1 MKFKSILLSSLL
13 ALGCTAASAQEA
25 KTVNVFNPHG
35 YLQVQIGGQETLGEI
50 GFGDLLSP
58 NVQIGYGYNFN
69 KVVGARISVNAW
81 QSKAGQ
87 EFLGQTYK
95 WKWNYAAPMVDATFN
110 LSNLFC
116 GFNPNRV
123 VNVSVFAG
131 IGANIAWGNK
141 EAATAQSNMNAAY
154 NNLLNQE
161 YNKYVNENVYDNPLF
176 PKDLLEALKKDPK
189 FNANLP
195 YGPNLVADAYKNA
208 KSDPALSYLWDDT
221 KVRLT
226 GRVGAN
232 VDFRVSERVSLGLEV
247 SANTLNDRYNSK
259 KAGNSDWYF
268 NALVGAKFTL
278 GKSYTTKTVP
288 APKPVEK
295 IIERIIEKPVVA
307 PAPKTEAKQE
317 AVEENFRRDIF
328 FPIGNSNIAKS
339 QTTKI
344 AEIVDFMKENPDAKI
359 TLTGYADK
367 GTGSES
373 FNDKIA
379 ARRAQTV
386 YNTLAAKGVAKNRM
400 IKKSEGSR
408 VQPFEEN
415 DMNRVTICIAK

>member
-58 NVQIGYGYNFN
+58 NVQVGYGYNFN
-69 KVVGARISVNAW
+69 KVVGARVSLNAW

-95 WKWNYAAPMVDATFN
+95 WKWNYVAPMVDATFN

-116 GFNPNRV
+116 GFNPNRL
-123 VNVSVFAG
+123 VNVGVFAG
-131 IGANIAWGNK
+131 IGANIAWGND
-141 EAATAQSNMNAAY
+141 EARTAQSNMNTAY
-154 NNLLNQE
+154 TNLINSAYGTTTPE
-161 YNKYVNENVYDNPLF
+161 ANKV
-176 PKDLLEALKKDPK
+176 
-189 FNANLP
+189 
-195 YGPNLVADAYKNA
+195 A
-208 KSDPALSYLWDDT
+208 KSDPALSYLWDGS

-247 SANTLNDRYNSK
+247 SANTLNDHYNSK

-278 GKSYTTKTVP
+278 GKTYTTKTIP

-295 IIERIIEKPVVA
+295 IIERIIEKPAPA
-307 PAPKTEAKQE
+307 PAPKTETKQE
-317 AVEENFRRDIF
+317 AVDENFRRDIF

-344 AEIVDFMKENPDAKI
+344 AEIVTFMKENPDAKI

-367 GTGSES
+367 GTGSAA

-400 IKKSEGSR
+400 IKKSMGSR

>member
-58 NVQIGYGYNFN
+58 NVQVGYGYNFN
-69 KVVGARISVNAW
+69 KVVGARVSLNAW

-95 WKWNYAAPMVDATFN
+95 WKWNYVAPMVDATFN

-116 GFNPNRV
+116 GFNPNRL
-123 VNVSVFAG
+123 VNVGVFAG
-131 IGANIAWGNK
+131 IGANIAWGND

-154 NNLLNQE
+154 TNLINSAYGTTTIPE
-161 YNKYVNENVYDNPLF
+161 ANKV
-176 PKDLLEALKKDPK
+176 
-189 FNANLP
+189 
-195 YGPNLVADAYKNA
+195 A
-208 KSDPALSYLWDDT
+208 KSDPALSYRWDGS

-295 IIERIIEKPVVA
+295 IIERIIEKPAPA
-307 PAPKTEAKQE
+307 PAPKTETKQE
-317 AVEENFRRDIF
+317 AVDENFRRDIF

-344 AEIVDFMKENPDAKI
+344 AEIVTFMKENPDAKI

-367 GTGSES
+367 GTGSAA

-386 YNTLAAKGVAKNRM
+386 YNTLAAKGVAKSRM
-400 IKKSEGSR
+400 IKKSMGSR

>member
-58 NVQIGYGYNFN
+58 NVQVGYGYNFN
-69 KVVGARISVNAW
+69 KVVGARVSLNAW

-95 WKWNYAAPMVDATFN
+95 WKWNYVAPMVDATFN

-116 GFNPNRV
+116 GFNPNRL
-123 VNVSVFAG
+123 VNVGVFAG
-131 IGANIAWGNK
+131 IGANIAWGND
-141 EAATAQSNMNAAY
+141 EATTAQSNMNAAY
-154 NNLLNQE
+154 TNLINSAYGTTTPE
-161 YNKYVNENVYDNPLF
+161 ANKV
-176 PKDLLEALKKDPK
+176 
-189 FNANLP
+189 
-195 YGPNLVADAYKNA
+195 A
-208 KSDPALSYLWDDT
+208 KSDPALSYLWT
-221 KVRLT
+221 GSKVRLT

-295 IIERIIEKPVVA
+295 IIERIIEKPAPA
-307 PAPKTEAKQE
+307 PAPKTETKQE
-317 AVEENFRRDIF
+317 AVDENFRRDIF

-344 AEIVDFMKENPDAKI
+344 AEIVTFMKENPDAKI

-367 GTGSES
+367 GTGSAA

-400 IKKSEGSR
+400 IKKSMGSR

>member
-58 NVQIGYGYNFN
+58 NVQVGYGYNFN
-69 KVVGARISVNAW
+69 KVVGARVSLNAW

-95 WKWNYAAPMVDATFN
+95 WKWNYVAPMVDATFN

-116 GFNPNRV
+116 GFNPNRL
-123 VNVSVFAG
+123 VNVGVFAG
-131 IGANIAWGNK
+131 IGANIAWGND

-154 NNLLNQE
+154 TNLINSAYGTTTIPE
-161 YNKYVNENVYDNPLF
+161 ANKV
-176 PKDLLEALKKDPK
+176 
-189 FNANLP
+189 
-195 YGPNLVADAYKNA
+195 A
-208 KSDPALSYLWDDT
+208 KSDPALSYLWDGS

-259 KAGNSDWYF
+259 KAGNADWYF

-278 GKSYTTKTVP
+278 GKTYTTKTVP

-295 IIERIIEKPVVA
+295 IIERIIEKPAPA
-307 PAPKTEAKQE
+307 PAPKTETKQE

-344 AEIVDFMKENPDAKI
+344 AEIVTFMKENPDAKI

-367 GTGSES
+367 GTGSAA

-400 IKKSEGSR
+400 IKKSMGSR

>member
-35 YLQVQIGGQETLGEI
+35 YLQVQIGVQETLGEI

-58 NVQIGYGYNFN
+58 NVQVGYGYNFN
-69 KVVGARISVNAW
+69 KVVGARVSLNAW

-95 WKWNYAAPMVDATFN
+95 WKWNYVAPMVDATFN

-116 GFNPNRV
+116 GFNPNRL
-123 VNVSVFAG
+123 VNVGVFAG
-131 IGANIAWGNK
+131 IGANIAWGND
-141 EAATAQSNMNAAY
+141 EATTAQSNMKTAY
-154 NNLLNQE
+154 TNLINSAYGTTTIPE
-161 YNKYVNENVYDNPLF
+161 ANKV
-176 PKDLLEALKKDPK
+176 
-189 FNANLP
+189 
-195 YGPNLVADAYKNA
+195 A
-208 KSDPALSYLWDDT
+208 KSDPALSYLWDGS

-278 GKSYTTKTVP
+278 GKTYTTKTVP

-295 IIERIIEKPVVA
+295 IIERIIEKPAPA
-307 PAPKTEAKQE
+307 PAPKTETKQE
-317 AVEENFRRDIF
+317 AVDENFRRDIF

-344 AEIVDFMKENPDAKI
+344 AEIVTFMKENPDAKI

-367 GTGSES
+367 GTGSAA

-386 YNTLAAKGVAKNRM
+386 YNTLAAKGVAKSRM
-400 IKKSEGSR
+400 IKKSMGSR

>member
-58 NVQIGYGYNFN
+58 NVQVGYGYNFN
-69 KVVGARISVNAW
+69 KVVGARVSLNAW

-95 WKWNYAAPMVDATFN
+95 WKWNYVAPMVDATFN

-116 GFNPNRV
+116 GFNPNRL
-123 VNVSVFAG
+123 VNVGVFAG
-131 IGANIAWGNK
+131 IGANIAWGND

-154 NNLLNQE
+154 TNLINSAYGTTTIPE
-161 YNKYVNENVYDNPLF
+161 ANKV
-176 PKDLLEALKKDPK
+176 
-189 FNANLP
+189 
-195 YGPNLVADAYKNA
+195 A
-208 KSDPALSYLWDDT
+208 KSDPALSYLWDGS

-278 GKSYTTKTVP
+278 GKTYTTKTVP

-295 IIERIIEKPVVA
+295 IIERIIEKPAPA
-307 PAPKTEAKQE
+307 PAPKVESKV
-317 AVEENFRRDIF
+317 VEENFRRDIF

-339 QTTKI
+339 QSTKI
-344 AEIVDFMKENPDAKI
+344 AEIVEYMKENPDAKI

-367 GTGSES
+367 GTGSAA

-386 YNTLAAKGVAKNRM
+386 YNTLAAKGVAKSRM
-400 IKKSEGSR
+400 IKKSMGSR